1 MEDLLLGLSLV
12 LLLRMGCVRL
22 PPVVQSWQSL
32 DLLSLD
38 ELHEVTSMCFRQ
50 STSNDAFAAT
60 MRKALLA
67 DSTYHWTALRAGI
80 GPMRACWRRYQDI
93 NMIPPAKIVGAIG
106 IIHRRFGATW
116 KMTDEEKSCSCWIL
130 PAFMIRRRRKTKQQR
145 REVIPSPCNMS
156 YVYVYKKYV
165 VYYVLKCRIITRKEY
180 EYMFIYICIQYKLL

>member
-1 MEDLLLGLSLV
+1 MWNKFDQCLKSFFIAAHGRPSIRSQFGSPV
-12 LLLRMGCVRL
+12 LRMGGVRL

-67 DSTYHWTALRAGI
+67 DSTYTWTALRAGI

-93 NMIPPAKIVGAIG
+93 NMTPPARIVGALG
-106 IIHRRFGATW
+106 ISNRRFGATW
-116 KMTDEEKSCSCWIL
+116 TMTDEEKSCSCWIL
-130 PAFMIRRRRKTKQQR
+130 LDSMQDAEPPI
-145 REVIPSPCNMS
+145 
-156 YVYVYKKYV
+156 
-165 VYYVLKCRIITRKEY
+165 
-180 EYMFIYICIQYKLL
+180 